1 TTRMQPTP
9 ASTQEETL
17 PEDSP
22 PSSHPPH
29 PPQGYYLTTQFPP
42 LTTNSTSVYRCP
54 TLTAFLHQLN
64 LSQYHNLFVEAGVGE
79 NDLEQFMGFD
89 ETFPAKKG

>member
-17 PEDSP
+17 PDDSP
-22 PSSHPPH
+22 PSSH

-89 ETFPAKKG
+89 ESELKE